1 MREKDV
7 NLPCRIFAILVML
20 FLLAPLVVI
29 VIASFTPTALITFP
43 PQGFSLKWY
52 ANIFGSST
60 HFMDGLVNSL
70 KIGILATAADILLG
84 VTAALSVCRYSF
96 KGKDALLNYYTSPM
110 YVPSVAFA
118 FVLLQVYSQIG
129 GVSGMLR
136 IFIGHLIII
145 LPYIVR
151 NTVSVLH
158 VFNWTL
164 EDAATSMGATPI
176 QVFFK
181 VTIPLARP
189 GIMAGALLAF
199 LYSFD
204 EVALSSL
211 LSTPRFITLPIR
223 IMNYMELTFDP
234 TLAAISTLLILVLT
248 VGNVFSRKVIHR
260 SWSFTEEL
268 VVAVFVL
275 ITLLAAALACRE
287 GELVSLTLVTDRL
300 PKKLKK
306 PSVILITVLSIIFS
320 IILFK
325 YGMDKVIT
333 QLQNGKRT
341 FVLNWPEWIFWSFVP
356 IGAGCMILHFI
367 EFCLDFCCKTDSA
380 KNTDNSTKSNMN
392 TITTDKKEGK

>member
-1 MREKDV
+1 MDERRV
-7 NLPCRIFAILVML
+7 NRLCCVAAGLVMI

-52 ANIFGSST
+52 ANIFHSST

-70 KIGILATAADILLG
+70 KLGLLATVLDVFLG
-84 VTAALSVCRYSF
+84 VTAALSVCRYDF
-96 KGKDALLNYYTSPM
+96 KGKNALLNYFTSPM

-129 GVSGMLR
+129 GITGMVRLL
-136 IFIGHLIII
+136 IGHLVII

-164 EDAATSMGATPI
+164 EDAATSLGANPV

-181 VTIPLARP
+181 ITVPLAKP
-189 GIMAGALLAF
+189 GILAGALLAF

-211 LSTPRFITLPIR
+211 LSTPRFVTLPIR

-234 TLAAISTLLILVLT
+234 TLAAISTLLILGSLALIVLMEKF
-248 VGNVFSRKVIHR
+248 VG
-260 SWSFTEEL
+260 L
-268 VVAVFVL
+268 DMFV
-275 ITLLAAALACRE
+275 
-287 GELVSLTLVTDRL
+287 
-300 PKKLKK
+300 K
-306 PSVILITVLSIIFS
+306 
-320 IILFK
+320 
-325 YGMDKVIT
+325 
-333 QLQNGKRT
+333 
-341 FVLNWPEWIFWSFVP
+341 
-356 IGAGCMILHFI
+356 
-367 EFCLDFCCKTDSA
+367 
-380 KNTDNSTKSNMN
+380 
-392 TITTDKKEGK
+392 

>member
-151 NTVSVLH
+151 NT
-158 VFNWTL
+158 
-164 EDAATSMGATPI
+164 
-176 QVFFK
+176 
-181 VTIPLARP
+181 
-189 GIMAGALLAF
+189 
-199 LYSFD
+199 
-204 EVALSSL
+204 
-211 LSTPRFITLPIR
+211 
-223 IMNYMELTFDP
+223 
-234 TLAAISTLLILVLT
+234 
-248 VGNVFSRKVIHR
+248 
-260 SWSFTEEL
+260 
-268 VVAVFVL
+268 
-275 ITLLAAALACRE
+275 
-287 GELVSLTLVTDRL
+287 
-300 PKKLKK
+300 LKCG
-306 PSVILITVLSIIFS
+306 L
-320 IILFK
+320 
-325 YGMDKVIT
+325 
-333 QLQNGKRT
+333 
-341 FVLNWPEWIFWSFVP
+341 
-356 IGAGCMILHFI
+356 GC
-367 EFCLDFCCKTDSA
+367 TYA
-380 KNTDNSTKSNMN
+380 P
-392 TITTDKKEGK
+392 

>member
-181 VTIPLARP
+181 IT
-189 GIMAGALLAF
+189 MAGALLAF

-234 TLAAISTLLILVLT
+234 TLAAISTLLILASL
-248 VGNVFSRKVIHR
+248 
-260 SWSFTEEL
+260 
-268 VVAVFVL
+268 VL
-275 ITLLAAALACRE
+275 I
-287 GELVSLTLVTDRL
+287 
-300 PKKLKK
+300 
-306 PSVILITVLSIIFS
+306 VLME
-320 IILFK
+320 K
-325 YGMDKVIT
+325 
-333 QLQNGKRT
+333 
-341 FVLNWPEWIFWSFVP
+341 FVGLDMFV
-356 IGAGCMILHFI
+356 
-367 EFCLDFCCKTDSA
+367 K
-380 KNTDNSTKSNMN
+380 
-392 TITTDKKEGK
+392 